1 MYSYSNTRE
10 ILGQYVNNTETT
22 KLTTKKQHKIKRNR
36 CSSCGWGAPYKVS
49 INKKRKNKPKKQTKK
64 RKPKTYN

>member
-10 ILGQYVNNTETT
+10 ILGQYVNNKETT

-36 CSSCGWGAPYKVS
+36 CSSCGWGIPYKVS
-49 INKKRKNKPKKQTKK
+49 IKKNQQKKKKQTKK
-64 RKPKTYN
+64 RKTKTYN